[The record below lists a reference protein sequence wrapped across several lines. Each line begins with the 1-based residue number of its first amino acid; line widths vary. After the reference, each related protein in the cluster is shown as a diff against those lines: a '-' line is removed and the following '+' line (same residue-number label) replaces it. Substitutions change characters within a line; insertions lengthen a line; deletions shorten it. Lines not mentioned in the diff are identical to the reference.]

1 MKYIISE
8 SRLER
13 LILNYLDGSLKNIK
27 SHTQEVEGEEY
38 NWWGIEDTPM
48 FVLNNI
54 RGEIGIAYDEQYVS
68 SLCDLFGISENES
81 KKYILEWI
89 NSRLDIH
96 PDFIIQQEM
105 F

>member
-8 SRLER
+8 SRFES
-13 LILNYLDGSLKNIK
+13 LISNYLDDSLKNIE
-27 SHTQEVEGEEY
+27 SHIQEIEGEEY
-38 NWWGIEDTPM
+38 NWWGADGTPV
-48 FVLNNI
+48 FVLKNVY
-54 RGEIGIAYDEQYVS
+54 GKIGIAYDEQYVS

-96 PDFIIQQEM
+96 PEFIIQQEM

>member
-8 SRLER
+8 SRMER

-27 SHTQEVEGEEY
+27 SHTQEIEGEEY
-38 NWWGIEDTPM
+38 NWWGVGDTPM
-48 FVLNNI
+48 FVLNYVH
-54 RGEIGIAYDEQYVS
+54 GELGIAYDEQYVS

-89 NSRLDIH
+89 KSKLDIH
-96 PDFIIQQEM
+96 PEFIIQQEM